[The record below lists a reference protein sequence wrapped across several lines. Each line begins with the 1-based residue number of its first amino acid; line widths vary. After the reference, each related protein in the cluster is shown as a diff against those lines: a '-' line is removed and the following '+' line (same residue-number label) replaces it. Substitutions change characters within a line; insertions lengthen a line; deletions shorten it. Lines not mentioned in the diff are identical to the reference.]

1 MVGRNNRRSISAIT
15 LVFVFLVIT
24 TPGLTASKNARP
36 SVAVVNYPLKYF
48 AERIAGGSV
57 KVVFPIPSDGDPA
70 LWTPEP
76 RGVLAFQ
83 STDLILLNG
92 ATYSKWLDK
101 VTLSRSKFVNTS
113 RAFREQYIKV
123 RNLTTHAHGPG
134 GEHAH
139 AGMAFTTWIDFQLAV
154 GQAKA
159 IRDAL
164 KRLVPEEKE
173 RFEANFSALKDD
185 LMALDR
191 RVGEIVEGKQNQLLV
206 TSHPVL
212 LAFNNLTHTHG
223 PGGEHAH
230 AGMAFTT
237 WIDFQLAV
245 GQAKAIRDALKRLVP
260 EEKERFEANFSAL
273 KDDLMALDR
282 RVGEIVEGKQNQLLV
297 ASHPVYDYFARRY
310 GLNVQSVLWEPKDF
324 PSAKQWAELRTI
336 LKEHPAKWMIW
347 EGKPNPKSVASLKS
361 MGVDSLVFDPSGN
374 SPEKGDFLSVMR
386 QNIENLRAAF

>member
-1 MVGRNNRRSISAIT
+1 MVGRNNRRSISTFA

-24 TPGLTASKNARP
+24 TPGFTASKNARP
-36 SVAVVNYPLKYF
+36 AVAVVNYPLKYF

-101 VTLSRSKFVNTS
+101 VTLSRSKMINTS

-139 AGMAFTTWIDFQLAV
+139 AGMAFTTWLDFQLAV
-154 GQAKA
+154 RQAEA

-164 KRLVPEEKE
+164 QRLVPEEKE
-173 RFEANFSALKDD
+173 RFEANFSALKDA

-191 RVGEIVEGKQNQLLV
+191 RV
-206 TSHPVL
+206 S
-212 LAFNNLTHTHG
+212 
-223 PGGEHAH
+223 
-230 AGMAFTT
+230 
-237 WIDFQLAV
+237 
-245 GQAKAIRDALKRLVP
+245 
-260 EEKERFEANFSAL
+260 
-273 KDDLMALDR
+273 
-282 RVGEIVEGKQNQLLV
+282 EIVEGKQNQLLV

-336 LKEHPAKWMIW
+336 LKVHPAKWMIW

-361 MGVDSLVFDPSGN
+361 MGVDSLVFNPIGN
-374 SPEKGDFLSVMR
+374 KPEKGDFLSVMR